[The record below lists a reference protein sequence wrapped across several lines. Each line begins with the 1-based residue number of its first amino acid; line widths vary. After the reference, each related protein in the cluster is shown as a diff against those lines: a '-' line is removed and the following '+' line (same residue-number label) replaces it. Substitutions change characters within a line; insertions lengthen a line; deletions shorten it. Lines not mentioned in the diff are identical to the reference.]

1 MRRSFTFIWKVIAVT
16 ILSLTVAGCKEA
28 EPVKED
34 GQENLHLSVFTDG
47 EQPSANNKIYQK
59 LKEELHVEFEFV
71 TYTGDGEQE
80 RKAMAA
86 SGDYTDILD
95 ASELLIDRGG
105 AVPLED
111 LLPDYP
117 NLYSHYEPYL
127 ELMTEEDGHIYILP
141 DYGILQGEA
150 LQVKNNWRSGFF
162 IQKVVLSE
170 FGYPKIATLDEYYDL
185 IDRYMERYPELY
197 GEKTIGYTICNDGT
211 SNYGLVNPPA
221 LLAGYPNNAN
231 CIVDP
236 VTNIAFDFR
245 TEDISRRFYW
255 KLCEE
260 YEKGV
265 IDPEAC
271 IISHEQYLDRLS
283 KGNVLGF
290 ADETW
295 NINDANTYLGKKGMN
310 ERTYVS
316 VPLVYEEGI
325 REQYMDY
332 NTVSMTS
339 GFMISVDCESPE
351 KVLELFDTLLD
362 EKWQKL
368 FSWGIEGEDY
378 LVDEEGMFYRTQ
390 EMRVEQYTEDWD
402 YKNSA
407 ETLFDHLPKIEGTYS
422 DGNAAT
428 VGNQLR
434 EFQETLTEYDR
445 QFLGNYH
452 MTSWGD
458 FFLDP
463 LEQPVYFPTW
473 RFSPV
478 DGTPAEIAS
487 SRATACNT
495 AWIPRV
501 ITCGTENFDGMW
513 LQYCEEY
520 KQTGYENFI
529 QYINECIQESLS

>member
-1 MRRSFTFIWKVIAVT
+1 M
-16 ILSLTVAGCKEA
+16 
-28 EPVKED
+28 
-34 GQENLHLSVFTDG
+34 
-47 EQPSANNKIYQK
+47 
-59 LKEELHVEFEFV
+59 
-71 TYTGDGEQE
+71 
-80 RKAMAA
+80 
-86 SGDYTDILD
+86 
-95 ASELLIDRGG
+95 
-105 AVPLED
+105 
-111 LLPDYP
+111 
-117 NLYSHYEPYL
+117 
-127 ELMTEEDGHIYILP
+127 
-141 DYGILQGEA
+141 
-150 LQVKNNWRSGFF
+150 
-162 IQKVVLSE
+162 
-170 FGYPKIATLDEYYDL
+170 
-185 IDRYMERYPELY
+185 
-197 GEKTIGYTICNDGT
+197 
-211 SNYGLVNPPA
+211 
-221 LLAGYPNNAN
+221 
-231 CIVDP
+231 
-236 VTNIAFDFR
+236 
-245 TEDISRRFYW
+245 
-255 KLCEE
+255 CEE

-428 VGNQLR
+428 VGN
-434 EFQETLTEYDR
+434 
-445 QFLGNYH
+445 N
-452 MTSWGD
+452 
-458 FFLDP
+458 
-463 LEQPVYFPTW
+463 
-473 RFSPV
+473 
-478 DGTPAEIAS
+478 
-487 SRATACNT
+487 
-495 AWIPRV
+495 
-501 ITCGTENFDGMW
+501 
-513 LQYCEEY
+513 
-520 KQTGYENFI
+520 
-529 QYINECIQESLS
+529 